1 MALDFISFGFLINV
15 LNFIIQEYSY
25 FTLEGDM
32 YYDQEL
38 ADLAAKRKFILSFII
53 IIFLYNKVDL
63 EEKEKTKMALR

>member
-38 ADLAAKRKFILSFII
+38 ADLAAKRKFLLSFII
-53 IIFLYNKVDL
+53 IIFFI
-63 EEKEKTKMALR
+63 